1 MLGQDFDVLSGTLNV
16 DLSLVSMLARVNLD
30 CMPQDKYQMFLFKSI
45 GQILEEY
52 SLRVNST
59 QK

>member
-52 SLRVNST
+52 SL
-59 QK
+59 